1 MTSPRQV
8 SSHPFGKAPP
18 PEGRAIVACWL
29 ASWVA
34 CAVVWMWLEDTV
46 VLANLVDGAVAAAIG
61 ATGTTLVYA
70 ERLVG
75 FDPRARWALRLW
87 RPLVQFGPDLRMLA
101 SVLVRALSGGRRDPG
116 ALRAVRFTPEGSP
129 AEVSARCALASAAG
143 SFAPNT
149 IVLGVEPDRELIL
162 VHQLHPTP
170 GDRTSV
176 DPLELG

>member
-1 MTSPRQV
+1 MSPPKA
-8 SSHPFGKAPP
+8 SSHPFDKAPA

-29 ASWVA
+29 GSWAA

-46 VLANLVDGAVAAAIG
+46 VLANLIDGAVAAAIG

-87 RPLVQFGPDLRMLA
+87 RPLVQFGPDLRLLA
-101 SVLVRALSGGRRDPG
+101 SALVRALSGGRRDPG
-116 ALRAVRFTPEGSP
+116 GLRAVRFIPAGSP
-129 AEVSARCALASAAG
+129 AEISARCAVASTVG

-149 IVLGVEPDRELIL
+149 IVLGVELDRQLIL

-170 GDRTSV
+170 GDRKSV